1 MGSRKNKSKKNTPT
15 PPIAPLDDA
24 DNEQLMDDL
33 LAQLDSQDKTV
44 QQESAAVLNEMQISQ
59 IANEESNKKN
69 SSRDRFKERQVRVFL
84 SLSCCTEEIEPDRNL

>member
-15 PPIAPLDDA
+15 PPIAPLGDA

-59 IANEESNKKN
+59 IANEDSNKKN
-69 SSRDRFKERQVRVFL
+69 SSRDRFKERQVRVFF
-84 SLSCCTEEIEPDRNL
+84 SLSCCTEKIEPDRNS